1 MLSPVASTKFRKDV
15 DLLKKQ
21 GKDLNKLRDLLDLL
35 INEKPLPERYVDHP
49 LSGNWAGY
57 RGIIEHEKREQE

>member
-1 MLSPVASTKFRKDV
+1 MIMLSPVASTKFRKDV

-35 INEKPLPERYVDHP
+35 INEKPLTERYVDHP

-57 RGIIEHEKREQE
+57 RGDNRA